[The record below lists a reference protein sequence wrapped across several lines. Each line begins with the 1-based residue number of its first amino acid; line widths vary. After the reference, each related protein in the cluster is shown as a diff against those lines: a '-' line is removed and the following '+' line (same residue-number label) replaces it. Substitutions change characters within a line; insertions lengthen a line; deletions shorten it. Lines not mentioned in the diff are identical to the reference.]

1 MSVENTIKRY
11 SLAEEIFNSITHGVG
26 TLLSLAGLVVLIVLV
41 WPGGSARSLTS
52 FGIYGATLVI
62 LYLASTLYHSI
73 PSPQIKRV
81 LRILDHSS
89 IYLLIAGSYTPV
101 TLLALRG
108 MWGWSLFAI
117 VWALA
122 LAGIVLNMISL
133 EKTRKASII
142 LYVLMGWLV
151 VVATRPLL
159 AVALPGLLICLLA
172 GGLFYTTGILFYAS
186 KRIPFHHGIWHI
198 FVLAGSICH
207 FLGFALFLA

>member
-122 LAGIVLNMISL
+122 LAGIILNMISL
-133 EKTRKASII
+133 EKTRKASVI